1 MLTVELAA
9 CGGGFQDGSPHLL
22 HAHAAGQA
30 DVCLGRVG
38 EESLQV
44 LVQLI
49 QVPVCDD
56 CCVEYCS
63 RHDRQGGTGG
73 KD

>member
-1 MLTVELAA
+1 
-9 CGGGFQDGSPHLL
+9 
-22 HAHAAGQA
+22 
-30 DVCLGRVG
+30 
-38 EESLQV
+38 V

-49 QVPVCDD
+49 QVPVRDD